1 MKRLADILLSVAAL
15 LLLAACTDDAD
26 VYNNPAS
33 SEGNLCVYVPVTRE
47 GDEVK
52 SSLDPSNPTY
62 NASVDECQIN
72 DLHLYAFPVKGGT
85 FLSQDLPSPAA
96 SNKLDENVAS
106 YQLQIKPGTYHVY
119 VVANMN
125 DVLKDTPINTEE
137 DLKNVVLSYNPMS
150 KSGMLPVAKNI
161 PMIYDPTKA
170 ADGST
175 TVVTIKNS
183 ATNPQKVAANLQFS
197 CVKVCLNLVYDPDAE
212 GVSSALK
219 KGLQITDVKAE
230 RLSPETKLV
239 WNGKFSNPNLDA
251 GSIYAKGLDPTT
263 LYPNSTASTA
273 NGAYYSKW
281 TENTNNANVNDQNI
295 VTVDPKD
302 VVNPV
307 KPTEPWLFRATYYL
321 PERYVAD
328 SLQQSALKIGG
339 KVAGHNNSYN
349 IKLGHRQDEK
359 SKTEVPTFPRG
370 TYYEIVGHVKSLG
383 NINLDCLV
391 GVKEWKLAEVDAD
404 FTHTTLWVS
413 KTSAE
418 VKSLQDD
425 YIDYLTNADPASLKF
440 ECESKVNKTTLGD
453 LEIIKVEND
462 PVNKR
467 LKFFIN
473 PALSVTDFGLKT
485 EGDAKVSIK
494 VNNLKKYLKVHY
506 NVTPYFNVDPVDIV
520 IFYDEHNTAELT
532 KSVNFTTNLGGIKFP
547 DGWSVLDSGHD
558 VTYANSTINIKCKNT
573 QLAEG
578 TFTITATSDPQ
589 TTTTHTFTVKSIEK
603 YNDADGNEKY
613 MEQPVRVTV
622 RPPKGNYII
631 YMRAINDLVWCKG
644 DSNDDYQHNL
654 MLDEDS
660 RLGTVSNNWRD
671 GWWEAQKEV
680 SSNWQNVT
688 WDKDFSPHNDYHYV
702 YVYTQIGETKP
713 GTGSQ
718 DRTTKEWYFVKPDR
732 GDFTRHTVSNN
743 DDSGFGTEEW
753 WPGHSMIADGN
764 NPGWYYLSIPTNQM
778 SVGKKV
784 ATQDKM
790 INPGQTLLIFSNGT
804 YLKKGFQSHRF
815 THHNDPGITLFNY
828 EDNEGWY
835 LYDPTSDP
843 YYKVFDEKP
852 TIVDVEYTIYTK
864 YDKISGWFVNYGV
877 KNGGGTEQF
886 EMKSDN
892 PNVVNEFTC
901 VYYGDDPSDNKAWYK
916 TILHLKA
923 PLGEYDK
930 NLYVNIKNSSGS
942 VYDKPLLFDG
952 DSYPVTGKVT
962 RTINGR
968 EYVRYVIEGSYDPGS
983 GAKTWKKGRPF

>member
-1 MKRLADILLSVAAL
+1 MKRLADILLSLAAL

-26 VYNNPAS
+26 VYNTPAS

-72 DLHLYAFPVKGGT
+72 DLHLYAFPVEGKGT
-85 FLSQDLPSPAA
+85 FLSQDLPSPEA
-96 SNKLDENVAS
+96 SNMLDENVAF
-106 YQLQIKPGTYHVY
+106 YQLQIKPGEYRVY

-137 DLKNVVLSYNPMS
+137 DLKKVVLSYNPMS

-239 WNGKFSNPNLDA
+239 WDGKFSNPNLDA

-349 IKLGHRQDEK
+349 INLGHRKDESSTK
-359 SKTEVPTFPRG
+359 EVPTFPRG
-370 TYYEIVGHVKSLG
+370 TYYEIVGRIKSLG
-383 NINLDCLV
+383 NIDLDCVV
-391 GVKEWKLAEVDAD
+391 GVKDWKLAEVDAD

-418 VKSLQDD
+418 VMSLQDD
-425 YIDYLTNADPASLKF
+425 YIDYQTNADPASLKF
-440 ECESKVNKTTLGD
+440 ECESKVNKRMAGD
-453 LEIIKVEND
+453 LDIIKVEND
-462 PVNKR
+462 EVNKR
-467 LKFFIN
+467 LKFSIN
-473 PALSVTDFGLKT
+473 PNLSVTDFGTKT

-494 VNNLKKYLKVHY
+494 VNNLKKYLYVHY
-506 NVTPYFNVDPVDIV
+506 NVTPYFKVDPVDIV
-520 IFYDEHNTAELT
+520 IQYAENSSELT
-532 KSVNFTTNLGGIKFP
+532 KVVKFTTNLGGIQFP
-547 DGWSVLDSGHD
+547 DGWTVSGSGHN
-558 VTYANSTINIKCKNT
+558 VTYAKSTINIKCDNT
-573 QLAEG
+573 QSAEG

-603 YNDADGNEKY
+603 YKDADGNEKY

-622 RPPKGNYII
+622 RPPVGPYRI
-631 YMRAINDLVWCKG
+631 YMRAINDLAWTI
-644 DSNDDYQHNL
+644 DASNLDEFQHSN
-654 MLDEDS
+654 MLDEEEAYNDPK
-660 RLGTVSNNWRD
+660 GNNNWRD
-671 GWWEAQKEV
+671 GWWVQEGADW
-680 SSNWQNVT
+680 S
-688 WDKDFSPHNDYHYV
+688 NDYSSHDDFHKV
-702 YVYTQIGETKP
+702 YIYTQIGETKAD
-713 GTGSQ
+713 GTK
-718 DRTTKEWYFVKPDR
+718 DENTAEWYFT
-732 GDFTRHTVSNN
+732 G
-743 DDSGFGTEEW
+743 G
-753 WPGHSMIADGN
+753 WPGSSMTADNN
-764 NPGWYYLSIPTNQM
+764 NPGWYYYSIAHNAVTSENNNKGQ
-778 SVGKKV
+778 
-784 ATQDKM
+784 AQTTAEKM
-790 INPGQTLLIFSNGT
+790 IKPGQTLLIFSNGT
-804 YLKKGFQSHRF
+804 YTSTGYQPHRF

-828 EDNEGWY
+828 EDREGWY
-835 LYDPTSDP
+835 LYDPLSDP
-843 YYKVFDEKP
+843 YYRVYDKKP
-852 TIVDVEYTIYTK
+852 TVVDVEYTIYTK
-864 YDKISGWFVNYGV
+864 GRKINGWYCLYGV
-877 KNGGGTEQF
+877 NSGDGKGKFTMWCNTCNVPKQF
-886 EMKSDN
+886 ECS
-892 PNVVNEFTC
+892 E
-901 VYYGDDPSDNKAWYK
+901 YGQDSNNKTWYK

-930 NLYVNIKNSSGS
+930 NLRVKLEGLDGEDNFPI
-942 VYDKPLLFDG
+942 LFDG
-952 DSYPVTGKVT
+952 DNYPSTSMNGK
-962 RTINGR
+962 
-968 EYVRYVIEGSYDPGS
+968 RYVVEGNYDPDTQ
-983 GAKTWKKGRPF
+983 TWKKGRPFKK